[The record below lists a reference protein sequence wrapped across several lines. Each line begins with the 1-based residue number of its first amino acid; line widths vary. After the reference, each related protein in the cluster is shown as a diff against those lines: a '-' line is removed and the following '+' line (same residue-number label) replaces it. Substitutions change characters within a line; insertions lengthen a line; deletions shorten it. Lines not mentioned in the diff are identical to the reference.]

1 MSLLKFFCLDMYLK
15 LCLRSKLIYDFI
27 NMQID
32 DQSWMYWLSDVLA
45 HFKGVS
51 IFFKPMHNTLHVR
64 KKRQYNVLVK
74 YAATTI

>member
-1 MSLLKFFCLDMYLK
+1 LISFFLNGLFLEGKFMSLLKFFYLDMYLK

-51 IFFKPMHNTLHVR
+51 IFLS
-64 KKRQYNVLVK
+64 
-74 YAATTI
+74 